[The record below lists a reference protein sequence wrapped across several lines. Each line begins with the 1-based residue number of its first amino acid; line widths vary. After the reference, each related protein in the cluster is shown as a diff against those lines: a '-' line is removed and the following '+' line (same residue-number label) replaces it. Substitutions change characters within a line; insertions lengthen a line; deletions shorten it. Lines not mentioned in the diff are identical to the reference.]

1 MENRAL
7 KKSSNVAIFKDIKE
21 GFDELVILD
30 EVIEKIKEIGKKY
43 KDQPKIDT
51 SVNKLGIKYKLLK
64 DQWKKYN
71 VQIMSG
77 SGKFSIEQPLV

>member
-51 SVNKLGIKYKLLK
+51 SVNKLGIKYKSLK